1 MALLNPPQVV
11 PSVMRVIAEAIARA
25 DSNLRDVDAVARAL
39 APGEFGR
46 ERAGVVKDSFTALRT
61 LGLVFD
67 DDGGLVLDDALRSVV
82 ERGRLLRPAWRQFLL
97 RSIFDHPSA
106 AGSVT
111 AREDR
116 TQGARDLVFGLAW
129 LLAQDAAGPALAWSA
144 SHGSAAVQDLQAHQ
158 AGRNQNLWPFSN
170 DTRYRTAER
179 WAVAL
184 GLAVDESDGIRPLPT
199 EALRAVVQGF
209 GEGEWQVL
217 DFCARIAAELPV
229 MWKGTYRTE
238 LAERFGS
245 DPDPDVAAGGVDS
258 SLGLALLVLEE
269 ERLIRM
275 RVLPDVER
283 IELGAATSNP
293 RPISHIE
300 VTA

>member
-25 DSNLRDVDAVARAL
+25 DSSFRDVDAVANAL

-46 ERAGVVKDSFTALRT
+46 ERAGVVRDSFAALRT
-61 LGLVFD
+61 LD
-67 DDGGLVLDDALRSVV
+67 LVLDDDGELVLDDEFRSVV
-82 ERGRLLRPAWRQFLL
+82 DRGRLLRPEWRKFLL
-97 RSIFDHPSA
+97 KSILDHPSA
-106 AGSVT
+106 SGSVT
-111 AREDR
+111 ATEDR
-116 TQGARDLVFGLAW
+116 TQGGRDLVFGLTW
-129 LLAQDAAGPALAWSA
+129 LLAQDAAGPALAWNA
-144 SHGSAAVQDLQAHQ
+144 SHNSAAVQDLQAYQ

-170 DTRYRTAER
+170 DTRYRPAER

-199 EALRAVVQGF
+199 EALRTVVQGF
-209 GEGEWQVL
+209 GRGEWQVL
-217 DFCARIAAELPV
+217 DFCARIAADLPV
-229 MWKGTYRTE
+229 LWKGSYRTQ
-238 LAERFGS
+238 LTERFGS
-245 DPDPDVAAGGVDS
+245 DPDPDVAAGGIDS

-269 ERLIRM
+269 DRLIRM
-275 RVLPDVER
+275 RVLPDVDR

>member
-11 PSVMRVIAEAIARA
+11 PAVMRVIAEAIARS
-25 DSNLRDVDAVARAL
+25 DSSLRDVDAIAHAL

-46 ERAGVVKDSFTALRT
+46 ERAGVVRDSFAALRT
-61 LGLVFD
+61 LGLVRV
-67 DDGGLVLDDALRSVV
+67 DDGDLILDETLRSVV
-82 ERGRLLRPAWRQFLL
+82 GRGQLSRPAWRELLL

-111 AREDR
+111 ATEDR
-116 TQGARDLVFGLAW
+116 TQGGRDLVFGLSW

-144 SHGSAAVQDLQAHQ
+144 SDGSAAVQDLQADQ

-184 GLAVDESDGIRPLPT
+184 GLAVAEWGGIRPLPT
-199 EALRAVVQGF
+199 EALRTVIQGF

-217 DFCARIAAELPV
+217 EFCGRIAAELPV
-229 MWKGTYRTE
+229 LWKGTYRTE

-258 SLGLALLVLEE
+258 SFALALLVLEE
-269 ERLIRM
+269 QRLIKM
-275 RVLPDVER
+275 RALPDVER
-283 IELGAATSNP
+283 IEFGAGTSNP
-293 RPISHIE
+293 RPVSHIE
-300 VTA
+300 VIA